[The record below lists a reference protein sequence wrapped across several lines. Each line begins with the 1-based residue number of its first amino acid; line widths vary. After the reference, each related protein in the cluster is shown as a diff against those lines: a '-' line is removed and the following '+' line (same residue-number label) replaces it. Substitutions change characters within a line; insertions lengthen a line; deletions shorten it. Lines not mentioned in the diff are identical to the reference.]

1 MKALLYRYGSVCEPD
16 IIDTLKRL
24 GFNVIEETTEIHNK
38 QLTPKEALENV
49 SKLLQDHIFSFVFTI
64 NFFPWLS
71 ELCNICRLTYISLIV
86 DSPVLELYSHS
97 IQNPCNR
104 IFLFDSALYNEFY
117 KYNPDNIFYTP
128 LATNML
134 HNEQLCNNETP
145 EKKRKFSADVSF
157 IGSLYSEKCLYND
170 VALPDRERGFA
181 DGLIESQLKIYGYN
195 FIEDALS
202 DSFVDTFCKNAPNMY
217 SFPEKYFI
225 NYKAVVAQQYLSV
238 KVAEQERIRALT
250 MLSENFSVD
259 LYTNSDTSKI
269 PHIHNKGFAQYR
281 TEMPLIFKNSKIN
294 LNITAKSIRNGLSLR
309 VFDVLGCGGFLIT
322 NYQNDL
328 PELFEPG
335 VDLEVYSSLEELHDK
350 VGYYLTHENERISIA
365 KNGYEKV
372 KKFHSYDTRI
382 QEMLSVAFLNK

>member
-24 GFNVIEETTEIHNK
+24 GFEVIEETAEIYNK
-38 QLTPKEALENV
+38 QLTPKESMENV
-49 SKLLQDHIFSFVFTI
+49 NRLLQKHSFSFVFTI

-97 IQNPCNR
+97 IQNPCNK

-117 KYNPDNIFYTP
+117 RYNPDNIFYTP

-134 HNEQLCNNETP
+134 HNDQICTSASSSAN
-145 EKKRKFSADVSF
+145 RRFSADISF
-157 IGSLYSEKCLYND
+157 IGSLYSEKCMFNE
-170 VALPDRERGFA
+170 VTLPDKERGFS
-181 DGLIESQLKIYGYN
+181 DGIIEAQLKIYGYN
-195 FIEDALS
+195 FIEDVLS
-202 DSFVDTFCKNAPNMY
+202 DDFVETFIKNAPNIY
-217 SFPEKYFI
+217 KFPEKYFV
-225 NYKAVVAQQYLSV
+225 NYKAVVAQQYLDV
-238 KVAEQERIRALT
+238 KIAEQERIRALT
-250 MLSENFSVD
+250 MLSEDFSVD
-259 LYTNSDTSKI
+259 LYTNSDTSMM
-269 PHIHNKGFAQYR
+269 PRIHNKGFAQYR

-328 PELFEPG
+328 PDLFEPG
-335 VDLEVYSSLEELHDK
+335 VELEVYSSLSELHDK
-350 VGYYLTHENERISIA
+350 VAYYLSHEDKRLAIA
-365 KNGYEKV
+365 KRGYEKV
-372 KKFHSYDTRI
+372 KKLHSYDTR
-382 QEMLSVAFLNK
+382 MLEILSASFPEV

>member
-24 GFNVIEETTEIHNK
+24 GFEVIEETAEIYNK
-38 QLTPKEALENV
+38 QLTPKESMENV
-49 SKLLQDHIFSFVFTI
+49 NRLLQKHSFSFVFTI

-97 IQNPCNR
+97 IQNPCNKM
-104 IFLFDSALYNEFY
+104 FLFDSALYNEFY

-134 HNEQLCNNETP
+134 HNDQICTSASSSAN
-145 EKKRKFSADVSF
+145 RRFSADISF
-157 IGSLYSEKCLYND
+157 IGSLYSEKCMFNE
-170 VALPDRERGFA
+170 VTLPDKERGFS
-181 DGLIESQLKIYGYN
+181 DGIIEAQLKIYGYN
-195 FIEDALS
+195 FIEDVLS
-202 DSFVDTFCKNAPNMY
+202 DDFVETFIKNAPNIY
-217 SFPEKYFI
+217 KFPEKYFV
-225 NYKAVVAQQYLSV
+225 NYKAVVAQQYLDV
-238 KVAEQERIRALT
+238 KIAEQERIRALT
-250 MLSENFSVD
+250 MLSEDFSVD
-259 LYTNSDTSKI
+259 LYTNSDTSMM
-269 PHIHNKGFAQYR
+269 PRIHNKGFAQYR

-328 PELFEPG
+328 PDLFEPG
-335 VDLEVYSSLEELHDK
+335 VELEVYSSLSELHDK
-350 VGYYLTHENERISIA
+350 VAYYLSHEEERLAIA
-365 KNGYEKV
+365 KRGYEKV
-372 KKFHSYDTRI
+372 KKLHSYDTR
-382 QEMLSVAFLNK
+382 MLEILSASFPEV

>member
-24 GFNVIEETTEIHNK
+24 GFEVIEETAEIYNK
-38 QLTPKEALENV
+38 QLTPKESMENV
-49 SKLLQDHIFSFVFTI
+49 NRLLQKHSFSFVFTI

-97 IQNPCNR
+97 IQNPCNK

-117 KYNPDNIFYTP
+117 RYNPDNIFYTP

-134 HNEQLCNNETP
+134 HNDQICTSASSSAN
-145 EKKRKFSADVSF
+145 RRFSADISF
-157 IGSLYSEKCLYND
+157 IGSLYSEKCMFNE
-170 VALPDRERGFA
+170 VTLPDKERGFS
-181 DGLIESQLKIYGYN
+181 DGIIEAQLKIYGYN
-195 FIEDALS
+195 FIEDVLS
-202 DSFVDTFCKNAPNMY
+202 DDFVETFIKNAPNIY
-217 SFPEKYFI
+217 KFPEKYFV
-225 NYKAVVAQQYLSV
+225 NYKAVVAQQYLDV
-238 KVAEQERIRALT
+238 KIAEQERIRALT
-250 MLSENFSVD
+250 MLSEDFSVD
-259 LYTNSDTSKI
+259 LYTNSDTSMM
-269 PHIHNKGFAQYR
+269 PRIHNKGFAQYR

-328 PELFEPG
+328 PDLFEPG
-335 VDLEVYSSLEELHDK
+335 VELEVYSSLSELHDK
-350 VGYYLTHENERISIA
+350 VAYYLSHEEERLAIA
-365 KNGYEKV
+365 KRGYEKV
-372 KKFHSYDTRI
+372 KKLHSYDNR
-382 QEMLSVAFLNK
+382 MLEILSASFPEV